1 MNKITFLVF
10 IAWSLTAVAGAPPKV
25 QITAEKKRAE
35 AAKGGVGHAGSQA
48 KSAENISYVLTLKNT
63 SPGDLTGL
71 TVEYLLFVE
80 RQRLGEKKTDPSK
93 VERIAASQKVEA
105 LTRQTPQV
113 VTSSGVTL
121 NTENLVGSYHYKN
134 GGRIRAEDAVI
145 GVWVR
150 VSQEGQLIG
159 EYANPATVTK
169 RGWDTK

>member
-1 MNKITFLVF
+1 MNKITFLFF
-10 IAWSLTAVAGAPPKV
+10 IAWSLTAVAGPPAKV

-35 AAKGGVGHAGSQA
+35 AAKGGVGGAGTHA
-48 KSAENISYVLTLKNT
+48 KSGENITYALTLRNI

-71 TVEYLLFVE
+71 TVEYCLFVE
-80 RQRLGEKKTDPSK
+80 RQRLGEKRTDPSK

-121 NTENLVGSYHYKN
+121 NTENLVGNYIFSN
-134 GGRIRAEDAVI
+134 GGRIKAQDAVI

-150 VSQEGQLIG
+150 VTQEGQLIG
-159 EYANPATVTK
+159 EYANPPTVTK
-169 RGWDTK
+169 RGWDAK